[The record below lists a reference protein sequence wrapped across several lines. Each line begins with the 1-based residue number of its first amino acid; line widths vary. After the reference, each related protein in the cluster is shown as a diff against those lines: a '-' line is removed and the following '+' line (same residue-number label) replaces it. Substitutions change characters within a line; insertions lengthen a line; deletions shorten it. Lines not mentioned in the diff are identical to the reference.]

1 MLSAIG
7 RIIGYTL
14 AGALALPLVALVF
27 AIVIW
32 ALDPRCGTP
41 GDSGGCEMGLGAMVI
56 MAVPAGAGLGF
67 LIGVWRAVR
76 ARRLTRGSIP

>member
-1 MLSAIG
+1 MLSALA
-7 RIIGYTL
+7 RILGCML
-14 AGALALPLVALVF
+14 AGTLALPLAAFVF

-56 MAVPAGAGLGF
+56 MAVPLGAGLGF
-67 LIGVWRAVR
+67 LVGVWRAVR
-76 ARRLTRGSIP
+76 ARRVTPNSIP